1 MESAIP
7 HVVQIH
13 NAVNEKG
20 WTQVLQWENM
30 RNNPHPRL
38 VKFIGRPKDLSPK
51 ARFYSTLWGRN
62 EPFDRHDWFVDRGDG
77 SGERRYVIDFYNG
90 KEGSDDGLRSENASG
105 SGNGNGLPTMYLD
118 VRPALDDL
126 DSVQDIVKMF
136 FKDAFPGISGL
147 MNTSGSR
154 SGNGIGSGNVSG
166 SKSQNANVDG
176 TSSAKQR

>member
-7 HVVQIH
+7 QVVQIH

-20 WTQVLQWENM
+20 WREVLQWENM
-30 RNNPHPRL
+30 RDNPHPRL
-38 VKFIGRPKDLSPK
+38 VRFIGRPKDLSPK
-51 ARFYSTLWGRN
+51 ARFFSTLWGRN

-90 KEGSDDGLRSENASG
+90 KEGSGDGLG
-105 SGNGNGLPTMYLD
+105 SGNGNGGGSGLPTMYLD

-126 DSVQDIVKMF
+126 DSVQDTVKMF

-147 MNTSGSR
+147 MNTSGSG
-154 SGNGIGSGNVSG
+154 SGNGNVNG
-166 SKSQNANVDG
+166 SKSQSANADG
-176 TSSAKQR
+176 TR